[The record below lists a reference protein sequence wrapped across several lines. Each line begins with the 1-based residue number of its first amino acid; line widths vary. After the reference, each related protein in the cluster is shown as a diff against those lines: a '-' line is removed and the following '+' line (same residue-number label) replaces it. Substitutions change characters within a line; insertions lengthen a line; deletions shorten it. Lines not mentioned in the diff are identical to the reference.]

1 MMILISSE
9 KMKEHFEA
17 YGEILEVVR
26 GNCMKGVWAM
36 LGLEGAGSVHC
47 WVCRFLVCF
56 QAYCL

>member
-26 GNCMKGVWAM
+26 GNYYCMKGYGQCWACA
-36 LGLEGAGSVHC
+36 LLSLQIFGLLPSLLPV
-47 WVCRFLVCF
+47 
-56 QAYCL
+56 